1 MVVSLPFA
9 WVYLLPISL
18 IEFSESVLYSITFIS
33 NFYFNFSG
41 QEYGAESGLLKP
53 FLHTWSLSVE
63 EQYYIIFPILLF
75 ITLKYFQKKYTF
87 EVKILS
93 DENFVIPE
101 YKINLLNKSK
111 KIISTVENINPIIQ
125 VNKLKNIKIELDA
138 LVEQS
143 NKLILKDDEILRK
156 NIQKLQDINEE
167 LWDIEN
173 AKRECEANKEFGETF
188 IKISRDVHFKNDIR
202 ASIKKEIN
210 LLSNSKITEEK
221 EYSKY

>member
-1 MVVSLPFA
+1 MFKK
-9 WVYLLPISL
+9 IS
-18 IEFSESVLYSITFIS
+18 SI
-33 NFYFNFSG
+33 
-41 QEYGAESGLLKP
+41 K
-53 FLHTWSLSVE
+53 
-63 EQYYIIFPILLF
+63 
-75 ITLKYFQKKYTF
+75 
-87 EVKILS
+87 
-93 DENFVIPE
+93 
-101 YKINLLNKSK
+101 KIN
-111 KIISTVENINPIIQ
+111 NP
-125 VNKLKNIKIELDA
+125 NKLKNIKIELDT

-173 AKRECEANKEFGETF
+173 AKRECEASKEFGEIF